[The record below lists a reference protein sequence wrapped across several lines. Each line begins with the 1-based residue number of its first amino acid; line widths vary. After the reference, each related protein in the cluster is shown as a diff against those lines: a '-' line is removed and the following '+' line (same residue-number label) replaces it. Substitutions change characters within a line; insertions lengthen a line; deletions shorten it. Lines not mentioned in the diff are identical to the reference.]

1 MDKSASIVTGQI
13 PVNGESQET
22 VEPGSRAPMGHVRSQ
37 SVFSMEDTL
46 FGTVAE
52 KLHNVA
58 SIVTLPLMTLFI
70 CSEIIIRYVLNSG
83 LTWSQEA
90 CGLCL
95 FVLVLCCQANC
106 WQKDRHIR
114 MDLLYNNV
122 PSWLRKTADVL
133 TVISGVTF
141 FGAIAFQAVKDIPY
155 QLAVNEAT
163 DEMHIP
169 YWLLSAIVI
178 ISCAMLFILLIWFIL
193 RLTTEKKRLIG
204 GRP

>member
-1 MDKSASIVTGQI
+1 MDKSSSIVTKQI
-13 PVNGESQET
+13 HINGEKSGCI
-22 VEPGSRAPMGHVRSQ
+22 EPGSRVPMGHVHSQ

-46 FGTVAE
+46 FGILAE
-52 KLHNVA
+52 KLHNAA
-58 SIVTLPLMTLFI
+58 SIITLPLMTLFI
-70 CSEIIIRYVLNSG
+70 CSEIILRYVLNSG

-95 FVLVLCCQANC
+95 FILVLCCQANC

-122 PSWLRKTADVL
+122 PPWLRKITDVL
-133 TVISGVTF
+133 TVISGMTF
-141 FGAIAFQAVKDIPY
+141 FGAIACQAVKDIPY

-178 ISCAMLFILLIWFIL
+178 ISCALLFILLIWFIL
-193 RLTTEKKRLIG
+193 RLTMEKNSDG

>member
-1 MDKSASIVTGQI
+1 
-13 PVNGESQET
+13 
-22 VEPGSRAPMGHVRSQ
+22 MGHVRSQ